1 MDVDILIEIKLLV
14 IVKINF
20 NCKFRVKI
28 NKRLLLV
35 IKWGF
40 NLILDLWNGKII
52 WRFVGNYIVCK
63 IEYIY

>member
-20 NCKFRVKI
+20 KCKFRVKI

-35 IKWGF
+35 I
-40 NLILDLWNGKII
+40 N
-52 WRFVGNYIVCK
+52 
-63 IEYIY
+63 

>member
-14 IVKINF
+14 IVKISF
-20 NCKFRVKI
+20 NCKFGVKI

-35 IKWGF
+35 INWGF

-63 IEYIY
+63 IEDIY